1 MDTQESKSK
10 LMDGYTGIGIG
21 ILRGVTHGIYL
32 PGRRDEYI
40 YTAVRNSWVSGW
52 EGVATKSEMSSLL
65 QASSMDDHAY
75 VVKPASQLR
84 PFDD

>member
-40 YTAVRNSWVSGW
+40 YTAVRNS
-52 EGVATKSEMSSLL
+52 
-65 QASSMDDHAY
+65 
-75 VVKPASQLR
+75 
-84 PFDD
+84 